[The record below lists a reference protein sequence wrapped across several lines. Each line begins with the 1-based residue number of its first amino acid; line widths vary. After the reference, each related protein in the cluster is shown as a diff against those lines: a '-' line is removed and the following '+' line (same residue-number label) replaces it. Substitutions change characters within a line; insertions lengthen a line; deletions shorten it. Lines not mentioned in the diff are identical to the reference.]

1 MKREFL
7 KKLGIE
13 DEVIDDIM
21 REHGKTVNRK
31 EIDLENATQ
40 ERDTLRKTLKEREAE
55 LTTLE
60 KQSADTSTLQADLS
74 ALKEKYEAETKAH
87 EEAMQKLTL
96 DAEIKLALADKVH
109 DIDIVLGQVDRD
121 ALKFA
126 DGKLTGLDDQIKQLQ
141 ADKAFLFKNPETPST
156 PQPKTGF
163 SAMHSAV
170 VTQSFHLPE
179 PASKASSSSSKI
191 MELKSINMAVKLDIK
206 V

>member
-13 DEVIDDIM
+13 DEIIDDIM

-40 ERDTLRKTLKEREAE
+40 ERDTLKKTLKEREAE

-60 KQSADTSTLQADLS
+60 KQSADTTTLQADLS

-156 PQPKTGF
+156 PQPPNIKGKT
-163 SAMHSAV
+163 
-170 VTQSFHLPE
+170 LPGQGDTGATDPKPLNQMTYTE
-179 PASKASSSSSKI
+179 LAAHYASQG
-191 MELKSINMAVKLDIK
+191 EQ
-206 V
+206 